1 MKIDIHVHTKKT
13 KSGDSESR
21 NVTGSLFKDIIKST
35 EVKILAITN
44 HNHFDIVQY
53 NDFKKLTNGICQI
66 WPGIEIDILE
76 ENSRGHL
83 IVIVDPKNA
92 TKFSNKINELLKG
105 KTADNFS
112 MSIKEVV
119 AAIDTLNS
127 IYIPHYHSKRPCLS
141 DQDIDKLIDN
151 VSNKKRV
158 LKEATNSI
166 SAGIY
171 VSHGHRSIYGSD
183 VQDWNNYIN
192 LAKELPDLRLPVE
205 SYEQFCLLL
214 EKDDSTIQTI
224 LDQKTKE
231 NIVLNPFGAA
241 ELLVLDMYNDIN
253 ILFGSKGTGKTEIL
267 RALSKYYNS
276 RGFKTEVYESSSTH
290 LDQVYDLKGIGL
302 TVNISDFGISDCKN
316 EINIIRNAIEKG
328 ITSISKY
335 RRYFSSEETNKISK
349 SLKIRN
355 ITTLDESSSK
365 RKLKEIRSTL
375 EKAVEFSDYITSDK
389 TIKEVIDE
397 ATFKK
402 FTSTINSLIAKLK
415 KEAET
420 RLIDHRSIAL
430 FNNLIKTFVS
440 EISKKTGHP
449 EKPVKTGFY
458 EYSSNRIT
466 IESNINIIIRNITK
480 KIEPITEYVGN
491 LGIKGEMYCQ
501 TNVLIQ
507 DGSITDSK
515 YNPIKRVNK
524 TPQKE
529 VAKSLKT
536 ISNNVYSN
544 KLFEKI
550 EELNSIEGSQNIN
563 SISDLVLF
571 NRHFSLNYKTYQPS
585 NGESSMVLLHN
596 ELSKDREIYLID
608 EPEKSLGNDY
618 INDVIVPL
626 LKEHAQRGKKVI
638 IATHD
643 ANIAVRTLPYNS
655 IYREHDQDGYNTYI
669 GNPFSN
675 NLVCLNNQRKSLD
688 WKYISMK
695 TLEGGKEAFGERGK
709 IYGNI

>member
-21 NVTGSLFKDIIKST
+21 NVTGSRFKDIIKST

-44 HNHFDIVQY
+44 HNHFDISQY
-53 NDFKKLTNGICQI
+53 TDFRKLMDGICQI

-76 ENSRGHL
+76 EGINGHL

-92 TKFSNKINELLKG
+92 IKFSNKINILSIG
-105 KTADNFS
+105 KTPDNFT
-112 MSIKEVV
+112 MSINEVV
-119 AAIDTLNS
+119 KNFDALNS
-127 IYIPHYHSKRPCLS
+127 IYIPHYHTKKPSLS
-141 DQDIDKLIDN
+141 DHDIDKLLEI

-166 SAGIY
+166 SVGIY
-171 VSHGHRSIYGSD
+171 VSHGHRSIFGSD
-183 VQDWNNYIN
+183 VQDWDEYIN
-192 LAKELPDLRLPVE
+192 CAKELPDLRLPVE

-231 NIVLNPFGAA
+231 KIVLYPFGAA
-241 ELLVLDMYNDIN
+241 ELLELDIYNDIN

-267 RALSKYYNS
+267 RALSKFYNS
-276 RGFKTEVYESSSTH
+276 KGYKTEVYESSSSH
-290 LDQVYDLKGIGL
+290 LDQVYDLKGIGF
-302 TVNISDFGISDCKN
+302 TMNIADFGIDECKS
-316 EINIIRNAIEKG
+316 EFDSIKNAIEKG

-335 RRYFSSEETNKISK
+335 RQYYSSEETNKISK

-365 RKLKEIRSTL
+365 RKLKEIKSTL
-375 EKAVEFSDYITSDK
+375 EKTEEFRDYVISDK
-389 TIKEVIDE
+389 TMKEIIDE
-397 ATFKK
+397 KILKK
-402 FTSTINSLIAKLK
+402 FISTINSLISKLK
-415 KEAET
+415 KETEI
-420 RLIDHRSIAL
+420 RLIEHRSIAL
-430 FNNLIKTFVS
+430 FNNLIKIFVT

-458 EYSSNRIT
+458 EYSNNRIY
-466 IESNINIIIRNITK
+466 IESHINFIIENIKK
-480 KIEPITEYVGN
+480 KIEPITEYVGD
-491 LGIKGEMYCQ
+491 LGIKGKIFCQ
-501 TNVLIQ
+501 TNLQIQ
-507 DGSITDSK
+507 DGAVTDSK
-515 YNPIKRVNK
+515 YTPVKRVNK

-529 VAKSLKT
+529 VAKSLNT
-536 ISNNVYSN
+536 ISKNVYSN

-571 NRHFSLNYKTYQPS
+571 NRHFSLNDKTYQPS

-626 LKEHAQRGKKVI
+626 LKEHAHRGKKVI

-655 IYREHDQDGYNTYI
+655 MYREHDQDGYNTYI

-675 NLVCLNNQRKSLD
+675 NLVCLNRRRKNLD
-688 WKYISMK
+688 WKYMSMK